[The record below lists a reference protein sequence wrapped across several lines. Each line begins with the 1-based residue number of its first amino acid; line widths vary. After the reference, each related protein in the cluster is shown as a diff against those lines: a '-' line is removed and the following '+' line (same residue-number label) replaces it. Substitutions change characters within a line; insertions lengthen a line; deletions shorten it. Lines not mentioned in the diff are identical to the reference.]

1 MNVQIVAEIQEC
13 YFQEAKFETYQILE
27 SFELG
32 LEQKQIPLPQIIS
45 TTSCDFPIELVHYEM
60 KSEHLPPNARIEDM
74 FDFNLDETTLTV
86 KNQTDFSFLNQTA
99 QIKVTVITSEDLRLS
114 ASITVEYVGN
124 GTWFESENLDVPDIT
139 CSEADRDWS
148 FTLPEI
154 AYADE

>member
-60 KSEHLPPNARIEDM
+60 KSEYLPPNARIEDM
-74 FDFNLDETTLTV
+74 FDFNLDETILTV
-86 KNQTDFSFLNQTA
+86 KNQTDFSFLN
-99 QIKVTVITSEDLRLS
+99 
-114 ASITVEYVGN
+114 
-124 GTWFESENLDVPDIT
+124 
-139 CSEADRDWS
+139 
-148 FTLPEI
+148 
-154 AYADE
+154 